1 MFTNKFLDMKKQ
13 VLYLSIILMAAF
25 TPLIL
30 EITLHNWWVFLS
42 LIPAIPVIWWA
53 QGKLLHAAT
62 DYVLEGVGEG
72 IRKGMDD
79 FFKSEKFVQSVDDAM
94 DCAWKEVFGGLKAP
108 APKVVE
114 PTIADRQSVEKP
126 ELVATR
132 EWVDEIFST
141 KMANAM
147 FVDGRTHRH
156 INRRLDRLER
166 LSRQGGWLAFTY
178 PRAVSEGGFDY
189 LCGTLTQGENGPNW
203 CLVDVVVHNGYLVSG
218 TVVDREDARY
228 KANAE
233 AAWDIGCNTPIGED
247 GQRMNEEVYIEK
259 HVAESLVAS
268 VVKPV

>member
-1 MFTNKFLDMKKQ
+1 
-13 VLYLSIILMAAF
+13 MAAF

-42 LIPAIPVIWWA
+42 LIPLIPLIWWA
-53 QGKLLHAAT
+53 QGKFAKAAA
-62 DYVLEGVGEG
+62 DYMMEGVDVG
-72 IRKGMDD
+72 IKKGMDN
-79 FFKSEKFVQSVDDAM
+79 FFNSGKFTQVMDDAM
-94 DCAWKEVFGGLKAP
+94 DSAWKSVFGDLKAP
-108 APKVVE
+108 APKVSE

-178 PRAVSEGGFDY
+178 PRAISEGGFDY
-189 LCGTLTQGENGPNW
+189 LCGTLHEGENGAIYS
-203 CLVDVVVHNGYLVSG
+203 LIDVVVENGYLVKA
-218 TVVDREDARY
+218 TVVDKENPRY

-247 GQRMNEEVYIEK
+247 GQRMNEEVYIERK
-259 HVAESLVAS
+259 VAETLVAS
-268 VVKPV
+268 VSKPV